1 MPANGITSLFLSQT
15 PLVARLLF
23 RSSPPTESLEQA
35 SSCSISFWILRIQ
48 RDMQNQNVVV

>member
-1 MPANGITSLFLSQT
+1 MPASGIACLFLSQT

-35 SSCSISFWILRIQ
+35 SLCSISFWILKIQ